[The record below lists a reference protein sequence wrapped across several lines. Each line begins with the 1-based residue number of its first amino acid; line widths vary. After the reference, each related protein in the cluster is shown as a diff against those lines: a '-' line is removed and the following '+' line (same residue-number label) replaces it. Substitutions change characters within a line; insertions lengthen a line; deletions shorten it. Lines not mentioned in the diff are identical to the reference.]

1 MLDEVAFDLLLPN
14 LVHLFLVLGHQGSG
28 DGLCDSINLGQ
39 MTSTLHTGRDGRA
52 VRLLTAFADLQ
63 DRWGWGGLAHF
74 GQATSLG
81 AAPYSGSCLFQRAPP
96 LGQQERRPG
105 CQLLAVRPRH

>member
-39 MTSTLHTGRDGRA
+39 MTSTLHTVRDGPA

-63 DRWGWGGLAHF
+63 DRWGGGGCSLQPGHF
-74 GQATSLG
+74 PGGGALQLELSFAAGPSPRATGAQA
-81 AAPYSGSCLFQRAPP
+81 
-96 LGQQERRPG
+96 
-105 CQLLAVRPRH
+105 